1 MNLPVYLDYN
11 ATTPLAPEVVEA
23 IGPCLGPLF
32 GNPSSPHQYGVAARQ
47 AVNKGRE
54 QVAEMLGCPP
64 DEVIFTSGG
73 TEANNMAIK
82 GVALAYAERGRHI
95 ITSAVEHPATLEPC
109 EFLAG
114 QGYEITILPVDAAG
128 MVRVEDV
135 AAALRDDTIL
145 VSIMHAN
152 NEVGTIQPIAEIARL
167 AHARGALVHTDAA
180 QTVGKV
186 PVRPDDLGAD
196 LLSIAGHKFYA
207 PKGVG
212 ALYARRGVRLAKFMH
227 GAGHEND
234 RRASTENLLGI
245 VALGAAARLV
255 TEYLGEHAAHLR
267 AMRDRLWA
275 RLEAGAGDVRRNGH
289 PTESLPN
296 TLNVGFRG
304 LDATD
309 LLAELYDDVAASAGS
324 ACHSNEVSIS
334 PVLEAMGVPF
344 AYARGTLRF
353 SVGRGTTEEEI
364 DHAAEAIVR
373 AVEALREQA

>member
-1 MNLPVYLDYN
+1 MDLPVYLDYN

-23 IGPCLGPLF
+23 IAPCLGPLF
-32 GNPSSPHQYGVAARQ
+32 GNPSSPHRYGIEARQ
-47 AVNKGRE
+47 AVNRGRE
-54 QVAEMLGCPP
+54 QVADMLGCAP
-64 DEVIFTSGG
+64 DEVLFTSGG
-73 TEANNMAIK
+73 TEANNTAIL
-82 GVALAYAERGRHI
+82 GVARAYAERGRHL

-109 EFLAG
+109 AFLAG
-114 QGYEITILPVDAAG
+114 QGYEVTILPVDGRG
-128 MVRVEDV
+128 MVDPDAV
-135 AAALRDDTIL
+135 ARALRPDTVL

-167 AHARGALVHTDAA
+167 AHAHGALVHTDAA

-186 PVRPDDLGAD
+186 PVRPEALGAD
-196 LLSIAGHKFYA
+196 LVSIAGHKFYA

-212 ALYARRGVRLAKFMH
+212 ALYVRRGVRVNKFMH
-227 GAGHEND
+227 GAGHESG

-245 VALGAAARLV
+245 VALGAASRLV
-255 TEYLGEHAAHLR
+255 TEHLGEYAEHLR

-275 RLEAGAGDVRRNGH
+275 RLQAEAGDVRRNGH

-304 LDATD
+304 LDATA

-324 ACHSNEVSIS
+324 ACHSNEVSLS

-353 SVGRGTTEEEI
+353 SVGRMTTAEEI
-364 DHAAEAIVR
+364 DHAAGAIVR
-373 AVEALREQA
+373 TVAALRE